1 MENENNPRILLVE
14 DEPALAMIIQDTLEG
29 EGFEVERAAD
39 GLRGLDSF
47 TRHRPDIVV
56 ADVMMPGMDGFE
68 MVRRM
73 RRIDAVT
80 PILFLTARSSLA
92 DLVKG
97 FDLGAGDYLKKPFK
111 MLELIV
117 RIKSLL
123 RRTTSAGSEATPPAD
138 PEPPAI
144 CFGRYTLQTAAQRLL
159 DADGHVQELS
169 YMECEILRRLSL
181 GRGSIVEIRPLL
193 LDLWHDD
200 SPYNRNSLHVFIHKL
215 RRRLAAD
222 SHIRI
227 LNIRGL
233 GYKLVVEGSNT
244 Q

>member
-1 MENENNPRILLVE
+1 MENKNNPRILLVE
-14 DEPALAMIIQDTLEG
+14 DEPALALIIQDTLEG
-29 EGFEVERAAD
+29 EGFEVECAVD
-39 GLRGLDSF
+39 GLHGLDAF
-47 TRHRPDIVV
+47 TRQRPDIVV

-73 RRIDAVT
+73 RRLDAVT

-123 RRTTSAGSEATPPAD
+123 RRAASPGGDALPPAD

-144 CFGRYTLQTAAQRLL
+144 CFGRYTLHTAAQRLL
-159 DADGHVQELS
+159 DADGRVQELS

-181 GRGSIVEIRPLL
+181 GRGTIVEMRTLL

-222 SHIRI
+222 PHIRI

-233 GYKLVVEGSNT
+233 GYKLVVEE
-244 Q
+244 

>member
-1 MENENNPRILLVE
+1 MEIENNPRILLVE
-14 DEPALAMIIQDTLEG
+14 DEPALALIIQDTLEG
-29 EGFEVERAAD
+29 EGFEVECAVD
-39 GLRGLDSF
+39 GLHGLDAF
-47 TRHRPDIVV
+47 TRQRPDIVV

-73 RRIDAVT
+73 RRLDAVT

-123 RRTTSAGSEATPPAD
+123 RRTTPPGGAAPPPAD

-144 CFGRYTLQTAAQRLL
+144 CFGRYTLHTAAQRLL
-159 DADGHVQELS
+159 DADGRVQELS

-181 GRGSIVEIRPLL
+181 GRGTIVEIRPLL

-222 SHIRI
+222 PHIHI

-233 GYKLVVEGSNT
+233 GYKLVVEE
-244 Q
+244 

>member
-1 MENENNPRILLVE
+1 M
-14 DEPALAMIIQDTLEG
+14 
-29 EGFEVERAAD
+29 
-39 GLRGLDSF
+39 
-47 TRHRPDIVV
+47 
-56 ADVMMPGMDGFE
+56 
-68 MVRRM
+68 
-73 RRIDAVT
+73 T

-123 RRTTSAGSEATPPAD
+123 RRATSPGSDAAPPAD

-144 CFGRYTLQTAAQRLL
+144 CFGRYTLHTAAQRLL
-159 DADGHVQELS
+159 DADGRVQELS

-181 GRGSIVEIRPLL
+181 GRGTIVEIRTLL

-215 RRRLAAD
+215 RRRLTAD
-222 SHIRI
+222 PHIRI

-233 GYKLVVEGSNT
+233 GYKLVVEE
-244 Q
+244 

>member
-14 DEPALAMIIQDTLEG
+14 DEPALALIIQDTLEG
-29 EGFEVERAAD
+29 EGFEVECTAD
-39 GLRGLDSF
+39 GLHGLDAF
-47 TRHRPDIVV
+47 TRQRPDIVV

-73 RRIDAVT
+73 RRLDAVT

-123 RRTTSAGSEATPPAD
+123 RRAASPGSDATPPAD

-144 CFGRYTLQTAAQRLL
+144 CFGRYTLHTAAQRLL
-159 DADGHVQELS
+159 DADGRVQELS

-181 GRGSIVEIRPLL
+181 GRGTIVEIRTLL

-222 SHIRI
+222 PHIRI

-233 GYKLVVEGSNT
+233 GYKLVVEE
-244 Q
+244 

>member
-14 DEPALAMIIQDTLEG
+14 DEPALALIIQDTLEG
-29 EGFEVERAAD
+29 EGFEVECAAD
-39 GLRGLDSF
+39 GLHGLDAF
-47 TRHRPDIVV
+47 THHRPDIVV

-73 RRIDAVT
+73 RRLDAVT

-123 RRTTSAGSEATPPAD
+123 RRTTPPGGAAPPPAD

-144 CFGRYTLQTAAQRLL
+144 CFGRYTLHTAAQRLL
-159 DADGHVQELS
+159 DADGRVQELS

-181 GRGSIVEIRPLL
+181 GRGTIVEIRTLL

-222 SHIRI
+222 PHIRI

-233 GYKLVVEGSNT
+233 GYKLVVEE
-244 Q
+244 

>member
-1 MENENNPRILLVE
+1 MEIENNPRILLVE
-14 DEPALAMIIQDTLEG
+14 DEPALALIIQDTLEG
-29 EGFEVERAAD
+29 EGFEVECAVD
-39 GLRGLDSF
+39 GLHGLDAF
-47 TRHRPDIVV
+47 TRQRPDIVV

-73 RRIDAVT
+73 RRLDAVT

-123 RRTTSAGSEATPPAD
+123 RRATPPGGDALPPAD

-144 CFGRYTLQTAAQRLL
+144 CFGRYTLHTAAQRLL
-159 DADGHVQELS
+159 DADGRVQELS

-181 GRGSIVEIRPLL
+181 GRGTIVEIRPLL

-222 SHIRI
+222 PHIHI

-233 GYKLVVEGSNT
+233 GYKLVVEE
-244 Q
+244 

>member
-1 MENENNPRILLVE
+1 MEIENNPRILLVE
-14 DEPALAMIIQDTLEG
+14 DEPALALIIQDTLEG
-29 EGFEVERAAD
+29 EGFEVECAVD
-39 GLRGLDSF
+39 GLHGLDAF
-47 TRHRPDIVV
+47 TRQRPDIVV

-73 RRIDAVT
+73 RRLDAVT

-123 RRTTSAGSEATPPAD
+123 RRAASPGSDATPPAD

-144 CFGRYTLQTAAQRLL
+144 CFGRYTLHTAAQRLL
-159 DADGHVQELS
+159 DADGRVQELS

-181 GRGSIVEIRPLL
+181 GRGTIVEIRPLL

-222 SHIRI
+222 PHIRI

-233 GYKLVVEGSNT
+233 GYKLVVEE
-244 Q
+244 